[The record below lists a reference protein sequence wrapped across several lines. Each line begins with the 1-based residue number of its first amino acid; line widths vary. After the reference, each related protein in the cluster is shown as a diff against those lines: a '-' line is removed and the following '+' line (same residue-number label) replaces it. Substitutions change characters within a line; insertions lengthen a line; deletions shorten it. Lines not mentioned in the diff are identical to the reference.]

1 MKREKKS
8 GNARNGH
15 MSLSQRLSLTVG
27 GAILVCLLI
36 LTVFIT
42 IISSNAITRYEEE
55 ELFTCTE
62 LSVHKIDAVLAR
74 TNEIYHTFKG
84 AIDILNNQ
92 ADDLEGAFATAYT
105 SDSGVKAGEVSS
117 KGLLLTSRVTGEPI
131 SPSRFEAE
139 TIIIHEIREAIK
151 NNDKI
156 FGIGFFLEPG
166 KFSEHNKNYAPYMTV
181 DDVKSNNIKNLPYDN
196 YGQKDFYTKCMAEGT
211 RGYTSTYELDG
222 QDIFTSYYPIKN
234 QNDETVGVIIFD
246 VYADIFGDIAE
257 NNLTF
262 SSLYTNII
270 NESENILFST
280 HSNVIGKQ
288 YKDTISAEA
297 YELIKSNW
305 AKGEEF
311 SVTTDSSS
319 GKVKRF
325 YAPLVLG
332 SKTWWIQTAVTVK
345 EFNSETNT
353 IRNLI
358 LVSAV
363 VIVLILFVLTLSLVK
378 KNLAPL
384 QKISDAADNVSKGNF
399 DIDLQY
405 DRHDEIGIAIKG
417 IRSVIDRIQK
427 IITDLQD
434 KLGEISRGNFTVDLN
449 DNDGNYVGAYAPLLS
464 SMQSITDSLNQT
476 MIDIR
481 QSSEQVSSGAEQV
494 SDGAQALAQG
504 STEQASSVQELSAT
518 MNEISDK
525 IRTTASKAKEASN
538 LGTDAGQAMQTSN
551 EKMSE
556 MSSAM
561 DDIIDK
567 SNEISK
573 IIKTIDDIAFQ
584 TNILSLNAAIEAA
597 RAGSAGKGFAVV
609 ADEVGNLA
617 KKSQEAAQNTA
628 ALIEETIEAVQRGGH
643 ISEETAVSLKSVSEK
658 SLMITNLVD
667 EISEASEEEAIS
679 VSQVTEGIDQ
689 ISSVVQTNSATAQE
703 SAAAAE
709 ELSGQAN
716 IMNDLVNKFQLKGV
730 TVTHKKHHKADYVP
744 PVMTDENSNSDYVVN
759 KEEIKPKTE
768 SKPKAKQEEKLNVKP
783 SVKNES
789 VKETT
794 PTKTKTNNTTKSNN
808 VTKTTAYVAPNM
820 QDAKL
825 DEEAAKKAVNAKK
838 DVNYVPP
845 KSEDVF
851 IPSHLDGTDLSNVD
865 PASLKTYSSPNGAD
879 KY

>member
-36 LTVFIT
+36 LTVFVT
-42 IISSNAITRYEEE
+42 VISSNAITRYEEE

-74 TNEIYHTFKG
+74 TDEIYHTLKG
-84 AIDILNNQ
+84 AIEVINTRD
-92 ADDLEGAFATAYT
+92 DDLEGAFESPYT
-105 SDSGVKAGEVSS
+105 TDSGIRAGDVSS

-139 TIIIHEIREAIK
+139 TIVIHEIQEAIK

-156 FGIGFFLEPG
+156 YGIGFFLDPG
-166 KFSEHNKNYAPYMTV
+166 KFSEHNKSYAPYMTV

-196 YGQKDFYTKCMAEGT
+196 YGQKDFYTRCMAEGT

-222 QDIFTSYYPIKN
+222 QNIFTSYYPIKDK
-234 QNDETVGVIIFD
+234 NDETVGVIIFD
-246 VYADIFGDIAE
+246 IYSDIFGDIAE
-257 NNLTF
+257 NNLAF
-262 SSLYTNII
+262 SSLYTNIL
-270 NESENILFST
+270 NEDECILFST

-288 YKDTISAEA
+288 YKDTISADA
-297 YELIKSNW
+297 YELIKSRW
-305 AKGEEF
+305 SDGKEF

-319 GKVKRF
+319 GKVKRY

-332 SKTWWIQTAVTVK
+332 SKTWWVQTAVTVK
-345 EFNSETNT
+345 EFNAETNA

-358 LVSAV
+358 LISAV
-363 VIVLILFVLTLSLVK
+363 VIVLILFVLTLTLVK
-378 KNLAPL
+378 KNLSPL
-384 QKISDAADNVSKGNF
+384 QKISDAADNVSRGNF
-399 DIDLQY
+399 DIDLRY
-405 DRHDEIGIAIKG
+405 DRQDEIGIAING
-417 IRSVIDRIQK
+417 IKSVIERIQK
-427 IITDLQD
+427 IISDLQS
-434 KLGEISRGNFTVDLN
+434 KLGDISRGNFTVELN
-449 DNDGNYVGAYAPLLS
+449 DADSNYVGAYAPLLS
-464 SMQSITDSLNQT
+464 SMQAITDSLNQT
-476 MIDIR
+476 MIEIR
-481 QSSEQVSSGAEQV
+481 QSSEQVSNGAEQV

-504 STEQASSVQELSAT
+504 STEQASSVEELSAT

-525 IRTTASKAKEASN
+525 IKMTANKAKEASN

-628 ALIEETIEAVQRGGH
+628 ALIEETIEAVQRGGK
-643 ISEETAVSLKSVSEK
+643 ISEETAFSLKSVSDK
-658 SLMITNLVD
+658 SIMITNLVD
-667 EISEASEEEAIS
+667 EISEASEEQARG

-689 ISSVVQTNSATAQE
+689 ISSVVQTNSATAQQ

-730 TVTHKKHHKADYVP
+730 TVTHKKHKNTDYVP

-759 KEEIKPKTE
+759 KEDTKPKDKPVE
-768 SKPKAKQEEKLNVKP
+768 KPKAKPEVKKDPVKADKPVKTVKP
-783 SVKNES
+783 AASS
-789 VKETT
+789 A
-794 PTKTKTNNTTKSNN
+794 TK
-808 VTKTTAYVAPNM
+808 KTTAYVAPDM
-820 QDAKL
+820 HDAKL
-825 DEEAAKKAVNAKK
+825 DEEAQKASSKAKN
-838 DVNYVPP
+838 DVAYVPP
-845 KSEDVF
+845 KGEDVF
-851 IPSHLDGTDLSNVD
+851 VPSHLDGTDLSNVD
-865 PASLKTYSSPNGAD
+865 PSSLRKYSSPNGAD